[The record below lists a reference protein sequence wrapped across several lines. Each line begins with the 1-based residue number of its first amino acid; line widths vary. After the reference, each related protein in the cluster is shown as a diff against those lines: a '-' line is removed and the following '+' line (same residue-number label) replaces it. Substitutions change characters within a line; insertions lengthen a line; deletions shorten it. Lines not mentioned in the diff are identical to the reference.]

1 MAHSG
6 SAGTDTGTINKLRSD
21 VLKQAEASLSAL
33 IGKVHFSD
41 TFSAATQLQYD
52 SHPAVA
58 GVVPG
63 RRVSETNGAR
73 PEAGGSSSSGS
84 APPPEAHALLF
95 DLDKLRN
102 AVSHANHMT
111 TRYGVEV
118 LSINI
123 ISAKP
128 ADKQLMQSLAK
139 GAVAAAEAQQQE
151 TAARGQAKA
160 NTIAARGEAD
170 ALKISAQADADAD
183 VTRAEGR
190 RQAAKL
196 LNEEEVAVSL
206 ATISATGEAL
216 GKAKSNLILAKEPG
230 QLNSMMLVDT
240 KGEAKMLQASM

>member
-1 MAHSG
+1 
-6 SAGTDTGTINKLRSD
+6 
-21 VLKQAEASLSAL
+21 LSAL
-33 IGKVHFSD
+33 IGKVNFSD
-41 TFSAATQLQYD
+41 TFSAATQLQYG
-52 SHPAVA
+52 SQPALP

-63 RRVSETNGAR
+63 RRVSDESGPSRHA
-73 PEAGGSSSSGS
+73 AGPSSSTSMPP
-84 APPPEAHALLF
+84 APEPHALLF

-139 GAVAAAEAQQQE
+139 GAVAAAEAQQLE

-160 NTIAARGEAD
+160 NTIAARGQAD
-170 ALKISAQADADAD
+170 ALKISAQAGADAD

-216 GKAKSNLILAKEPG
+216 GMSRSNLIMAKEPG
-230 QLNSMMLVDT
+230 QLSSMMLNMDA
-240 KGEAKMLQASM
+240 KGGPSTLQASV